1 MKEYANPNLA
11 RSRSCAGAV
20 DHVCQPSGFVPG
32 APGEAM
38 YGPILRT
45 CTAMPAAAG
54 GAATAVPTRAPGDA
68 CYQQHHDDA
77 DVVADVSS
85 RLSWTT

>member
-45 CTAMPAAAG
+45 CTAMPAAA
-54 GAATAVPTRAPGDA
+54 ACSAWSPRVVRPLPCRRAPRATRAI
-68 CYQQHHDDA
+68 
-77 DVVADVSS
+77 SS
-85 RLSWTT
+85 IMMMLT